1 MQVQTASPSKPAFKG
16 SVLVVEDEAIAA
28 RDIAQQL
35 SQSGYSVAAITS
47 HGEEVLALVEQ
58 LRPDLVLMDIQLA
71 GAVDGITVA
80 RVLREQHL
88 APVIFLTAFAADE
101 VLARAKLSQPF
112 GYILK
117 PFAER
122 ELRTALEMAIYKF
135 KAEETIR
142 RTTAEVQML
151 SRRVLQVQEAER
163 RHLALELHDE
173 LGQALTAIKISLKTR
188 DQYASAERAAID
200 TQIMDIVERTIGQV
214 RAMALELRPSVL
226 DDLGLAPALEWLVAQ
241 REQVAGLPV
250 RLHLNRQPARLP
262 AEIETAAFRIAQEAL
277 TNALRHSQATA
288 IDIRLGGDDRAVQ
301 LEVIDN
307 GKGFNAPDLQRN
319 TLAGKSLG
327 LIGMQERAAL
337 VSGQLTVESTP
348 GTGCCIRFACPSV
361 LQAAEPR

>member
-1 MQVQTASPSKPAFKG
+1 M
-16 SVLVVEDEAIAA
+16 LVVEDEVIAA

-35 SQSGYSVAAITS
+35 TQSGYTVAGISS
-47 HGEEVLALVEQ
+47 HGEEVVALVEQ
-58 LRPDLVLMDIQLA
+58 LKPDLVLMDIQLA
-71 GAVDGITVA
+71 GAVDGIAVA
-80 RVLREQHL
+80 KILREQHL
-88 APVIFLTAFAADE
+88 APVVFLTAFAADE

-122 ELRTALEMAIYKF
+122 ELRTALEMAIFKF

-173 LGQALTAIKISLKTR
+173 LGQALTAIKIGLKTR
-188 DQYASAERAAID
+188 DQYAEVERAALD
-200 TQIMDIVERTIGQV
+200 TQVMDIVERTIGQV

-241 REQVAGLPV
+241 RQQGAGMAV
-250 RLHLNRQPARLP
+250 RLHLNTKPVRLP
-262 AEIETAAFRIAQEAL
+262 ADLETAAFRIAQEAL
-277 TNALRHSQATA
+277 TNALRYSQASA
-288 IDIRLGGDDRAVQ
+288 IDIRLGVDGQTVQ
-301 LEVIDN
+301 LEVIDD
-307 GKGFNAPDLQRN
+307 GKGFDAPSLQHN
-319 TLAGKSLG
+319 SLAGKSLG

-337 VSGQLTVESTP
+337 VGGQLTVNSSA
-348 GTGCCIRFACPSV
+348 GAGCCIRFVCPV
-361 LQAAEPR
+361 LLQAVESA